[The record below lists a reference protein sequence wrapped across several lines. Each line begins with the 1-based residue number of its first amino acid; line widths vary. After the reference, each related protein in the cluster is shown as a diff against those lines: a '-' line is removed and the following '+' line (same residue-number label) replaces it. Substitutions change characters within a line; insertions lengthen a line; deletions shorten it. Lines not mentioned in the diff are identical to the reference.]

1 MNSKQLQYSRAYR
14 MTFTG
19 MLNDMYWYMLRR
31 VTEGGLSPKIYKGLP
46 LMARRSFFKISMRSA
61 KLHRLYD
68 TWITGGCKLVDRPT
82 PNRVNGKK
90 GYISG
95 NIRFLSYS
103 QNTKQARK
111 QTKNDAKNSVVLK
124 IEPPNR
130 G

>member
-1 MNSKQLQYSRAYR
+1 MDNKRLQYSKAYR

-31 VTEGGLSPKIYKGLP
+31 VTEGGNSPKIYKGLP
-46 LMARRSFFKISMRSA
+46 LMARKAFYKIAMRSE

-68 TWITGGCKLVDRPT
+68 AWLNSGCQLVDRPT
-82 PNRVNGKK
+82 PHRIDGKR

-103 QNTKQARK
+103 DNIKQGNKRAKKNAKKRIKKTTRK
-111 QTKNDAKNSVVLK
+111 QHKK
-124 IEPPNR
+124 
-130 G
+130 